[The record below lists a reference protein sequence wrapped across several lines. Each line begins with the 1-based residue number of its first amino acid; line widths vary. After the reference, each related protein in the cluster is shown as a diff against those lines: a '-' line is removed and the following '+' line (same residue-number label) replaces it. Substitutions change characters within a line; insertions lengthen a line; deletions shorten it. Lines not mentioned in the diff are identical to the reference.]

1 MNAFFTAVIISLFM
15 MMASALVVL
24 IWEIIDNKGKG
35 KIDLGESLHA
45 RISNFLDTEDKDE
58 IKKYVQDIVISH
70 LEGDHKWKK
79 DQ

>member
-35 KIDLGESLHA
+35 KID
-45 RISNFLDTEDKDE
+45 
-58 IKKYVQDIVISH
+58 
-70 LEGDHKWKK
+70 
-79 DQ
+79 

>member
-35 KIDLGESLHA
+35 KIDLGESLHV

-58 IKKYVQDIVISH
+58 IKKYVQDIMTTH
-70 LEGDHKWKK
+70 LKGL
-79 DQ
+79 

>member
-35 KIDLGESLHA
+35 KIDLGESLHVM
-45 RISNFLDTEDKDE
+45 ISNALDTEDKDE

-70 LEGDHKWKK
+70 LEGL
-79 DQ
+79 

>member
-35 KIDLGESLHA
+35 KVDLGEKLHQMIA
-45 RISNFLDTEDKDE
+45 EALDTDNEDD
-58 IKKYVQDIVISH
+58 IKKYVQHIMTTH
-70 LEGDHKWKK
+70 LKGL
-79 DQ
+79 

>member
-35 KIDLGESLHA
+35 KIDLGESLHV
-45 RISNFLDTEDKDE
+45 RISNALDTEDKDK

-70 LEGDHKWKK
+70 LEGL
-79 DQ
+79 

>member
-35 KIDLGESLHA
+35 KIDLGESLHV
-45 RISNFLDTEDKDE
+45 RISNALDTEDKDE

-70 LEGDHKWKK
+70 LEGL
-79 DQ
+79 